1 MNSTSTNTYD
11 LGGVTADNI
20 KQYLTKNGWKLAPF
34 KRPELLVF
42 EGPMTDEGE
51 PILQVLPSSEKASD
65 FALRAQELISALGV
79 IENRPGEDVL
89 RDITKVRLPDEQPP
103 IVTPA
108 TSPFKSLIVP
118 GIEEA
123 PGKRT
128 ITQHL
133 ACFIQPLREHVR
145 SFVGKSMVRSIET
158 YLRRHPGELHE
169 LMTRISLRDIG
180 SLSVS
185 RGGRVER
192 TEFHFVILIT
202 PEHVGLEWTI
212 ELVDT
217 DDMLTAKVLRTN

>member
-1 MNSTSTNTYD
+1 MNTSSTNTYD

-42 EGPMTDEGE
+42 EGPMTDDGE
-51 PILQVLPSSEKASD
+51 PILQILPSSEQASD

-79 IENRPGEDVL
+79 IEDRPGEDVL
-89 RDITKVRLPDEQPP
+89 RDIKEVRLPDEQPP

-108 TSPFKSLIVP
+108 TSRLKSVVVP

-133 ACFIQPLREHVR
+133 AWFIQPLTEHVR
-145 SFVGKSMVRSIET
+145 SFVGKSMVRTIET

-169 LMTRISLRDIG
+169 LMSRISLKDIG
-180 SLSVS
+180 SLSLS
-185 RGGRVER
+185 RSGRVER

-202 PEHVGLEWTI
+202 HEHADSEWTV
-212 ELVDT
+212 ELVNI
-217 DDMLTAKVLRTN
+217 DDMLTAKILRTN

>member
-1 MNSTSTNTYD
+1 MNITNTSTYD

-51 PILQVLPSSEKASD
+51 PILQILPSSEKASD

-79 IENRPGEDVL
+79 IEDRPGEDVL
-89 RDITKVRLPDEQPP
+89 RDIKKVRLPDEQPL

-108 TSPFKSLIVP
+108 TSRLKSLVVP
-118 GIEEA
+118 GLEEA

-133 ACFIQPLREHVR
+133 AWFIQPLAERVR
-145 SFVGKSMVRSIET
+145 SFVGKSMVRNIDA

-169 LMTRISLRDIG
+169 LMSRISLRDIG
-180 SLSVS
+180 SLSLS

-192 TEFHFVILIT
+192 TELHFVILIT
-202 PEHVGLEWTI
+202 PEHVGSEWTI
-212 ELVDT
+212 ELVDI
-217 DDMLTAKVLRTN
+217 DDMVRAKVLRTH